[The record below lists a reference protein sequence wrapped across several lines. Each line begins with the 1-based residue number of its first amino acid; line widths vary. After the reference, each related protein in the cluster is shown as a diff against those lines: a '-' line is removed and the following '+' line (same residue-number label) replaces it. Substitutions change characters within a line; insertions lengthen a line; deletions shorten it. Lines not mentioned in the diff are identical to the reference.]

1 MSVTVSD
8 LLKLPSLR
16 QATVIG
22 GHRGLSRIVSS
33 ISVLEST
40 DPDVLV
46 ENVFPAGEFYGS
58 EIVITGFLNCLD
70 DIDCQCANIQRLAEG
85 GEVGLI
91 LFYVGVYL
99 PYVDQRLIDLADQL
113 DFVLV
118 QMPWGQKELRYGEV
132 ISDVIECIYHDR
144 NRGESIVYDI
154 LTRVSSLPQP
164 QRTISTVLKM
174 LSDLLSASAILTDG
188 FLQVLNLAALAPKPG
203 THAERASV
211 RPAPIHQTGGEH
223 DLPLPAQ
230 RPHLSRLHPA
240 GRGIAHGALSH
251 QGGAAPVPNPPRAMR
266 GRHPAQLE
274 HLGTAAR
281 RHRDPR
287 ADPSDLAGRAHQNA
301 PPGRPVPHPHHCHR
315 GDVDS

>member
-8 LLKLPSLR
+8 LLKLPSSVKPPSSADTEGCPVSFPPSPSWSPLTR
-16 QATVIG
+16 IAG
-22 GHRGLSRIVSS
+22 GKM
-33 ISVLEST
+33 
-40 DPDVLV
+40 
-46 ENVFPAGEFYGS
+46 FPVEFYGS

-70 DIDCQCANIQRLAEG
+70 DIEGLQCANIQRLAEG
-85 GEVGLI
+85 GEWAS
-91 LFYVGVYL
+91 FCSMWGVYL

-164 QRTISTVLKM
+164 QRTINTVLKM

-188 FLQVLNLAALAPKPG
+188 FLQVSTWPPGLQKPERTLKRAP
-203 THAERASV
+203 V

-223 DLPLPAQ
+223 YLSFPAQ

-240 GRGIAHGALSH
+240 GRWIAHGSSS
-251 QGGAAPVPNPPRAMR
+251 RR
-266 GRHPAQLE
+266 GSPCPKPSKSNAWTSS
-274 HLGTAAR
+274 GSASNIWDSSTASSR
-281 RHRDPR
+281 
-287 ADPSDLAGRAHQNA
+287 SE
-301 PPGRPVPHPHHCHR
+301 
-315 GDVDS
+315 S